1 MQTILGST
9 GAIGTELAKEL
20 TEYTSKIRLV
30 SRNPKKINEN
40 DELVSADLLNP
51 QQTNNA
57 VKGSEVVYLIVGLK
71 YDHKVWRKSWPV
83 IMRNVIDACKK
94 HNAKLV
100 FFDNVYMYDPNYLY
114 RMNEDTPVKPV
125 SKKGNVRAEI
135 AETLMKETKQG
146 ELTSLIARAADFMG
160 PKNSIPAE
168 LIYKNLSKGKKAMWM
183 VDVNKLHNFTN
194 VRDAAKGT
202 AMLGNNNEAYSQVW
216 HLPTDS
222 TELTMKQWIELI
234 AKELN
239 KKPSYSILSKSMMG
253 MVGLFNTIVREM
265 KEMSYQYD
273 HDYLFDSSKFNKKFD
288 YTPMTPKE
296 SIRYVKKELGIQ

>member
-20 TEYTSKIRLV
+20 TEYTSNIRLV
-30 SRNPKKINEN
+30 SRNPIKINEN

-51 QQTNNA
+51 QQTDNA

-94 HNAKLV
+94 HNARLV
-100 FFDNVYMYDPNYLY
+100 FFDNMYMYDPNHLFK
-114 RMNEDTPVKPV
+114 MDENTPVNPV
-125 SKKGNVRAEI
+125 SQKGEVREEI
-135 AETLMKETKQG
+135 ATMLMEEAGKG
-146 ELTSLIARAADFMG
+146 ELHALIARAADFMG

-168 LIYKNLSKGKKAMWM
+168 LIYKNLNKGKKAMWM
-183 VDVNKLHNFTN
+183 VDVTKVHNFTN

-202 AMLGNNNEAYSQVW
+202 AMLGNTSEAYNQVW

-239 KKPSYSILSKSMMG
+239 KKPSYSILSRGMMG
-253 MVGLFNTIVREM
+253 LVGLFNTTVKEM
-265 KEMSYQYD
+265 KEMSYQND
-273 HDYLFDSSKFNKKFD
+273 RDYLFTSDKFNKKFN
-288 YTPMTPKE
+288 YTPMPPE
-296 SIRYVKKELGIQ
+296 QSVRYVKEALGL

>member
-30 SRNPKKINEN
+30 SRNPKKINDN
-40 DELVSADLLNP
+40 DDVVSADLLNP
-51 QQTNNA
+51 QQTDNA

-71 YDHKVWRKSWPV
+71 YDHKVWRKNWSV

-94 HNAKLV
+94 HNARLV
-100 FFDNVYMYDPNYLY
+100 FFDNMYMYDPNHLFK
-114 RMNEDTPVKPV
+114 MDENTPVNPI
-125 SKKGNVRAEI
+125 SKKGRVRKEI
-135 AETLMKETKQG
+135 ANMLMEETKKG
-146 ELTSLIARAADFMG
+146 ELHALIARAADFMG

-183 VDVNKLHNFTN
+183 VDVNKVHNFTN

-202 AMLGNNNEAYSQVW
+202 AMLGNTNEAYNQVW

-239 KKPSYSILSKSMMG
+239 KQPKYSILSKRMMG
-253 MVGLFNTIVREM
+253 MVGLFNTTVKEM
-265 KEMSYQYD
+265 KEMSYQND
-273 HDYLFDSSKFNKKFD
+273 RDYLFTSDKFNKKFN
-288 YTPMTPKE
+288 YTPMPPE
-296 SIRYVKKELGIQ
+296 QSVGYVKKALGL